1 LSRNSHA
8 LHTKYNILY
17 NGEIGL
23 DKGILGIKA
32 NSVDD
37 FWKLLPIERM
47 QITEEVSGK
56 EKTKNSDFE
65 LAETKAT
72 KAIQKH
78 SMNIDGKERNSQID
92 EAYLLLGK
100 ARYYDQR
107 FIPAL
112 DAFNY
117 ILYKYPTSSKIYEA
131 KIWRGKTNMR
141 LGNDA
146 LVVKNMITLLKE
158 QKLKSQVVANVN
170 ALLSEAY
177 LNLEEKDS
185 ALIKLIVA
193 EKFTKYNNEKARYR
207 FILGQLY
214 QELGKKDSA
223 IYRYES
229 VIAMNRKAERKYV
242 IQAHARKAQLFN
254 YEKGDTATFLK
265 NYRKLIADRENR
277 SFLDVLNHQMGIFY
291 DKQGNQ
297 IKALRFY
304 NASLKKATVDQYLK
318 VSNYRNIGNM
328 YFRKAGYPVA
338 AKYYDSTLVN
348 MSLKTR
354 EFIHIAKVRKD
365 LDEVILYEAIASR
378 NDSIL
383 NLISMTEGARVSYFE
398 QYIDTLKKKDEVKRI
413 LQEKLL
419 EKQENRERNSKL
431 SSNMPTV
438 SGQNLPISP
447 PSILP
452 PNPTSSVFYFYNP
465 TTVSFGKLEFKRIW
479 GNRSGEGNWRLSSI
493 TNNSAFAK
501 DTSDV
506 TVAQPEDKAKEK
518 SVVDEY
524 TADFYIKQL
533 PNNQLEIDSIGK
545 ERNKAYYQLGV
556 IYKEKFKEYKLATI
570 KLEQLLQNTSDAKWI
585 LPAMYNLY
593 KIYQITNS
601 GKAEAIKER
610 INSQFPDSRYA
621 QIINDT
627 NPEGLG
633 LKDTPE
639 EVYNT
644 LYKQYKE
651 ERFLAVLEQSDELIS
666 QFSGEEIVSKFEL
679 LKANTI
685 GKLKG
690 LTSYKN
696 ELQFVADN
704 YSNSEE
710 GKKAQEI
717 LKDQIPLLEKLN
729 FTTTDTKNWKVLYK
743 VMVSDEKGTKATEEK
758 IKKFISGATFQ
769 DLNYSLDSYNETE
782 RFLVIHG
789 INSEAY
795 AENIVRIL
803 QENKRFT
810 IITPGIILSNENYK
824 VIQIK
829 KNLDI
834 YLGLKKE

>member
-1 LSRNSHA
+1 
-8 LHTKYNILY
+8 
-17 NGEIGL
+17 
-23 DKGILGIKA
+23 
-32 NSVDD
+32 
-37 FWKLLPIERM
+37 
-47 QITEEVSGK
+47 
-56 EKTKNSDFE
+56 
-65 LAETKAT
+65 
-72 KAIQKH
+72 
-78 SMNIDGKERNSQID
+78 
-92 EAYLLLGK
+92 
-100 ARYYDQR
+100 
-107 FIPAL
+107 
-112 DAFNY
+112 
-117 ILYKYPTSSKIYEA
+117 
-131 KIWRGKTNMR
+131 
-141 LGNDA
+141 
-146 LVVKNMITLLKE
+146 
-158 QKLKSQVVANVN
+158 
-170 ALLSEAY
+170 
-177 LNLEEKDS
+177 
-185 ALIKLIVA
+185 
-193 EKFTKYNNEKARYR
+193 
-207 FILGQLY
+207 
-214 QELGKKDSA
+214 
-223 IYRYES
+223 
-229 VIAMNRKAERKYV
+229 
-242 IQAHARKAQLFN
+242 
-254 YEKGDTATFLK
+254 
-265 NYRKLIADRENR
+265 
-277 SFLDVLNHQMGIFY
+277 
-291 DKQGNQ
+291 
-297 IKALRFY
+297 
-304 NASLKKATVDQYLK
+304 
-318 VSNYRNIGNM
+318 
-328 YFRKAGYPVA
+328 
-338 AKYYDSTLVN
+338 
-348 MSLKTR
+348 
-354 EFIHIAKVRKD
+354 
-365 LDEVILYEAIASR
+365 
-378 NDSIL
+378 
-383 NLISMTEGARVSYFE
+383 
-398 QYIDTLKKKDEVKRI
+398 
-413 LQEKLL
+413 
-419 EKQENRERNSKL
+419 
-431 SSNMPTV
+431 
-438 SGQNLPISP
+438 
-447 PSILP
+447 
-452 PNPTSSVFYFYNP
+452 
-465 TTVSFGKLEFKRIW
+465 
-479 GNRSGEGNWRLSSI
+479 
-493 TNNSAFAK
+493 
-501 DTSDV
+501 
-506 TVAQPEDKAKEK
+506 
-518 SVVDEY
+518 VVDEY

-585 LPAMYNLY
+585 LPSMYNLY

-639 EVYNT
+639 GVYNT

-666 QFSGEEIVSKFEL
+666 QFSGEEIISKFEL